1 MKKRINFK
9 EITILNMSDPCNKGD
24 MAILEN
30 TLGLLKK
37 YYSNSNISVI
47 NVDYSLK
54 EITGLDG
61 FDCLRRILN
70 GRYFGA
76 FFPRIFKSSNRL
88 VDSINGLKYLLL
100 SGWILFWT
108 ILLGEKAQ
116 MFIMGGYKRSFNA
129 IRNADFIILKG
140 GSYIY
145 SYGGIKGLMF
155 LCRMIFPSILAILLN
170 KKVIALGHS
179 IGPIVGYT
187 ERRIARWT
195 LKRFTRIVVRE
206 DITYD
211 FLINDLKLKREKL
224 FLLPDIAF
232 WRDKNGYSS
241 EYTLNHILEKENIK
255 LGDSTDLKIGITIRD
270 WDFPLQRD
278 AERLFEK
285 YITSIIESIR
295 YLYSEYNASCFIMP
309 HVQRD
314 LPIGEQVYSRTKS
327 YNTFLLRGDYSPRIM
342 RKIYGEMDLFIGTRI
357 HSNIF
362 AISEGVPTIAI
373 AYQIPKG
380 FGIIGM
386 AGLDK
391 YILNI
396 AKIHTKDLIKRINM
410 VLYNRDQIREGLL
423 KRANEMSRDVE
434 LGFCKVIDSIFDLN
448 HRTV

>member
-1 MKKRINFK
+1 
-9 EITILNMSDPCNKGD
+9 MSDPCNKGD
-24 MAILEN
+24 LAILEN

-37 YYSNSNISVI
+37 YCSNSNISVI
-47 NVDYSLK
+47 NVDYSFK
-54 EITGLDG
+54 EITELEG
-61 FDCLRRILN
+61 FDSLRNML
-70 GRYFGA
+70 GKQHFGA
-76 FFPRIFKSSNRL
+76 FFPRVFKSSNKFL
-88 VDSINGLKYLLL
+88 DLMNGLKYLFL
-100 SGWILFWT
+100 SAWILFWT
-108 ILLGEKAQ
+108 RLLGKGAGIL
-116 MFIMGGYKRSFNA
+116 IMGEYKQSFNA
-129 IRNADFIILKG
+129 IKDADFVILKG
-140 GSYIY
+140 GSYVY
-145 SYGGIKGLMF
+145 SYGGIKGFIF
-155 LCRMIFPSILAILLN
+155 LCRMIFPSILAIFLN

-179 IGPIVGYT
+179 IGPIVGYPA
-187 ERRIARWT
+187 RRIARWT
-195 LKRFTRIVVRE
+195 LNRFTRIVVRE
-206 DITYD
+206 DITYN
-211 FLINDLKLKREKL
+211 FLINDLNIKREKL
-224 FLLPDIAF
+224 FLLPDLAF
-232 WRDKNGYSS
+232 WRDKNGCSS
-241 EYTLNHILEKENIK
+241 ECTLNHILEKENIK
-255 LGDSTDLKIGITIRD
+255 FGDSTDLKIGITVRD

-285 YITSIIESIR
+285 YITSIIESIK
-295 YLYSEYNASCFIMP
+295 YLYSEYNVSCFIMP

-396 AKIHTKDLIKRINM
+396 ANICTKDLIKRINI
-410 VLYNRDQIREGLL
+410 VLHNRDQIREGLL

-434 LGFCKVIDSIFDLN
+434 LGFFKVIDSIFDLN
-448 HRTV
+448 HRMV